1 MLLQRTTL
9 IGAAAAL
16 ALLVGCGVG
25 KKPVT
30 EAASGAQIQARE
42 RARVRTV
49 PAETREMVR
58 RLSTTTTVES
68 EREIQL
74 YPRMAGVVV
83 ELRVDEGERVATG
96 DVLAVLDARGAQAAL
111 RDAEVALQEARDA
124 VPRLTLAV
132 REAAERAERAKL
144 GWEQAKREV
153 DRNEKAALLSEVE
166 LDKLRLA
173 RDTSERDYQAAL
185 LAHESAQ
192 RTLDNQAT
200 TIERAKVAVERE
212 EIELSYTRIS
222 APFDAIVAARSI
234 RVGDTVSSGAAAFT
248 LTDPDHLRA
257 IVYRPQRELAF
268 FQAARRPD
276 GVGSDIEIQVH
287 PEALPG
293 EVYEGSIRFLSPT
306 IDPESGTFR
315 LTVDLAQPGPDDPRP
330 RLLPG
335 MLVRLEITTDRH
347 PQALVVPKRALR
359 REGEAHTLVAV
370 REGRAVVVEVEEG
383 FSDDERVEVLP
394 VEGHALAVGEPVVV
408 VGNRDLENG
417 APVDVGAWEEPGAGA
432 PFAARVEPAAG
443 TEAGT
448 EAGAETATAPAA
460 EAGQEAQPAAK
471 EDDGAAAEDGES
483 TAADDGQAR
492 AGGV

>member
-1 MLLQRTTL
+1 MLLQRSPLT
-9 IGAAAAL
+9 GAAASL
-16 ALLVGCGVG
+16 ALLVACGVG

-30 EAASGAQIQARE
+30 EAASGSQIQARE

-49 PAETREMVR
+49 AAETREMVR

-68 EREIQL
+68 EKEIQL
-74 YPRMAGVVV
+74 FPRMAGVVV
-83 ELRVDEGERVATG
+83 ELRVDEGERVAAG
-96 DVLAVLDARGAQAAL
+96 DVLAVLDARSAQSAL

-124 VPRLTLAV
+124 VPRLSLAV
-132 REAAERAERAKL
+132 REAVERAERAKL

-173 RDTSERDYQAAL
+173 RDTNERDYQAAV
-185 LAHESAQ
+185 LAHEGAQ
-192 RTLDNQAT
+192 RTLENQT
-200 TIERAKVAVERE
+200 TIIERAKLAVERQ
-212 EIELSYTRIS
+212 EIELSYTRIT
-222 APFDAIVAARSI
+222 APFDAIVAARTI

-268 FQAARRPD
+268 FQASRRPD
-276 GVGSDIEIQVH
+276 GVGSDIEIQVR

-315 LTVDLAQPGPDDPRP
+315 LTIDLAQPGPDDRRP

-347 PQALVVPKRALR
+347 QQALVVPKRALR
-359 REGEAHTLVAV
+359 REGDAHTLVAV
-370 REGRAVVVEVEEG
+370 RDGRAVVIEVEEG

-394 VEGHALAVGEPVVV
+394 VEGQTLAVGEPVVV
-408 VGNRDLENG
+408 VGNRDLEDG
-417 APVDVGAWEEPGAGA
+417 APVDVGSWEEPA
-432 PFAARVEPAAG
+432 PHAPVAAQADPAEGSKEGEAAEAAAEPEA
-443 TEAGT
+443 TEAG
-448 EAGAETATAPAA
+448 EATKDAESA
-460 EAGQEAQPAAK
+460 
-471 EDDGAAAEDGES
+471 
-483 TAADDGQAR
+483 AADDGSGK